1 MPAPK
6 RGLAAGD
13 VQGPPEPPPPLPTA
27 APPPTAANG
36 GMPGTAGGVRPRA
49 AKRQRSA
56 ASPPAGGSKK
66 SGSRGGYTEL
76 GPGEHVLPG
85 GGRILYEPNFVPPA
99 AAAQLFAALKEQI
112 QWQQRPVK
120 VMGRTVMQPRL
131 IAYQADGGELAVGA
145 WPGPRSSAML
155 YLHTVLGCSCW
166 LCIAGMLDV

>member
-13 VQGPPEPPPPLPTA
+13 VQGPPEPPPRPTA

-36 GMPGTAGGVRPRA
+36 GMPGTRA

-56 ASPPAGGSKK
+56 ATQPADGSKK

-99 AAAQLFAALKEQI
+99 AAAQLFAALKQQI

-145 WPGPRSSAML
+145 WLGPRSALML
-155 YLHTVLGCSCW
+155 
-166 LCIAGMLDV
+166 